1 MPRGRKPG
9 TKITYTP
16 QETGRYRSQWLRF
29 EKGVRLDHQKVGEN
43 EWQVESGRS
52 PTGHWTVKYE
62 SSGSAGF
69 NNEALLGTEITIGS
83 LPGLPPDFLPPLGPH
98 NESSGALIE
107 VTILISILYSLSY
120 YSTDVPLEFVMATG
134 DYGSTGLEFTLFT
147 STTTQV
153 YAASRSPYE
162 FPGLP
167 YIHAENLVDTVMS
180 LGGAWA
186 HAYGGYRLTILSIG
200 SGADPDENDYP
211 EGSPVPFGFG
221 GGAPGP
227 KKWNCNCPDYSRK
240 EPATGRFASEQGA
253 RDWSSSNAGSG
264 RVGNEQQFCK
274 HIHSVRASLNLPAN
288 VSAEDWKVME
298 NWKEYVDQALR
309 NRAQHRKRKRRKG
322 KGGSDAAYKRYQRW
336 LDRTARRGGLS
347 REERKQR
354 DARRK
359 QERKAVAQAF
369 KQRQD
374 AKVRRQA
381 EKRAI
386 DQRANNY
393 RDRYV
398 RGESIDS
405 IIQDAKRTNNQKA
418 FDQFYKGVS

>member
-1 MPRGRKPG
+1 VDELSP
-9 TKITYTP
+9 YF
-16 QETGRYRSQWLRF
+16 TGLIQLVSDS
-29 EKGVRLDHQKVGEN
+29 EG
-43 EWQVESGRS
+43 
-52 PTGHWTVKYE
+52 
-62 SSGSAGF
+62 
-69 NNEALLGTEITIGS
+69 GTENLLHYDSYAAERFPYTYGS
-83 LPGLPPDFLPPLGPH
+83 LPSNLIYDTPLGVFLIPYSE
-98 NESSGALIE
+98 NYGIWGYYFLTTQYVFLDGGSDLDPYPFPGSSGPAI
-107 VTILISILYSLSY
+107 
-120 YSTDVPLEFVMATG
+120 DPG
-134 DYGSTGLEFTLFT
+134 
-147 STTTQV
+147 
-153 YAASRSPYE
+153 P
-162 FPGLP
+162 FPGL
-167 YIHAENLVDTVMS
+167 
-180 LGGAWA
+180 
-186 HAYGGYRLTILSIG
+186 
-200 SGADPDENDYP
+200 
-211 EGSPVPFGFG
+211 
-221 GGAPGP
+221 GGAPGL
-227 KKWNCNCPDYSRK
+227 KKWMCDCPDFSLK

-309 NRAQHRKRKRRKG
+309 NRAQHRKRKRRRG

-359 QERKAVAQAF
+359 QERKAVDQAF